1 MQITRGG
8 YRMTRDIE
16 VYTHSSIRLT
26 ERDRKIYIDPFQMRR
41 ENKDADFILIT
52 HDHYDHFSPEDIAR
66 VAGPSTVLVV
76 PETMADKAKS
86 IAPLV
91 SRIETVRP
99 GQIYNIDGLALET
112 VAAYNI
118 GKSFHPKDAG
128 WVGYIVMIPGQRV
141 YIAGDTDETAEALN
155 VICDVAM
162 VPIGGTYT
170 MDARQAAQLVNHIR
184 PKVAIPVHYGGHV
197 GKKTDAQIFR
207 DHVDPSISVEVKM
220 LY

>member
-1 MQITRGG
+1 
-8 YRMTRDIE
+8 MTRDIE

-41 ENKDADFILIT
+41 ETKDADFILIT
-52 HDHYDHFSPEDIAR
+52 HDHHDHFSPRDIDMIANKN
-66 VAGPSTVLVV
+66 TVLVV
-76 PETMADKAKS
+76 PEAMEAKAKVVK
-86 IAPLV
+86 PMVGKVVTV
-91 SRIETVRP
+91 SP
-99 GQIYNIDGLALET
+99 GQMYNIDGLPLET

-118 GKSFHPKDAG
+118 GKSFHSKEDG
-128 WVGYIVMIPGQRV
+128 WVGYVVMIPGQRV

-155 VICDVAM
+155 VICDVAL

-170 MDARQAAQLVNHIR
+170 MNAREAARLVNHIR
-184 PKVAIPVHYGGHV
+184 PKVAIPVHYGNIIGS
-197 GKKTDAQIFR
+197 KKDAETFR